1 MNEPPLRIAV
11 SIKDRGTRQTVCTAF
26 AAAGASVQVCDDATL
41 REAGEEVQGIV
52 LGLSAAAEDVLDTLL
67 IVRKRSATIP
77 IYVIADAAGQRH
89 AKRVKSFGATE
100 VIALDLVQRRAPHL
114 VKQVAQAG
122 KGEDWTLQPG
132 WAAAKADQGYD
143 LQSMDLG
150 AWLSVPG
157 NRGLLGMPEP
167 TVAAAAAP
175 TSGPAHQG
183 QRQGGAP
190 RPAVPA
196 ESQAAPATVPARDG
210 ARLPPS
216 PTPRADS
223 ATDGEELA
231 PCSHDDDARLVQCR
245 EQHAAQH
252 AAILEVHKQ
261 REKRLQ
267 ADLTNEL
274 HQAMAQQLAAAMA
287 NAQDRM
293 DAGVAALR
301 LELAAA
307 LRRVKLLV
315 GVLFGALFGILVVLG
330 LGLAWRLGAW

>member
-26 AAAGASVQVCDDATL
+26 AAAGASVQVCDDASL
-41 REAGEEVQGIV
+41 RQAGEEVQGIV

-122 KGEDWTLQPG
+122 KGEGWTLQPG

-167 TVAAAAAP
+167 PVAAAAP

-183 QRQGGAP
+183 QRPGGAQG
-190 RPAVPA
+190 PAVPA
-196 ESQAAPATVPARDG
+196 ASQAAPATVPARDG

-223 ATDGEELA
+223 AADGEDQA
-231 PCSHDDDARLVQCR
+231 PCSHDDSRLVQCR
-245 EQHAAQH
+245 AQHAAQH
-252 AAILEVHKQ
+252 AAILEAHKQ

-274 HQAMAQQLAAAMA
+274 HQAMAQQLAAATA